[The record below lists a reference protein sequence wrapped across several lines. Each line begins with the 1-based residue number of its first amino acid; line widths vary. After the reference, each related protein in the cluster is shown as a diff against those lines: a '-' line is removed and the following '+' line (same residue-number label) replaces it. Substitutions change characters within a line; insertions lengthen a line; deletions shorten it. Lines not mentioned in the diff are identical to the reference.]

1 MTQATKNMLE
11 SEFIYEIIADKALK
25 GFFFKD
31 GRVVPKME
39 LTLEDN
45 KAIDSTLVRVCG
57 PQVNAWVRNLNINKL
72 QEKPL
77 GRIDVADIVLGS
89 IIKLELAHKEVVEI
103 IYQGNYEFYVIN
115 DSVGNL
121 QPLDML
127 KALTLSFNK
136 GDTVYFKVFRDGI
149 PFPDENLLFKG
160 YICGVTLV
168 FANIRGH
175 RISVDYDKLATK
187 SLETVFAWKAES
199 QPERFIEDQLTESNQ
214 ALFIIDLHKD
224 EFRINPQY
232 SKYQYDDIASVLKTI
247 CNIRHSGNGL
257 STIAPGK
264 ITLKKNKSKYSF
276 YVTKKMEV
284 SL

>member
-11 SEFIYEIIADKALK
+11 SEFIYEIIANKALK
-25 GFFFKD
+25 GFFIKD

-57 PQVNAWVRNLNINKL
+57 PKVKAWIRNLNVNNL
-72 QEKPL
+72 MEKSL
-77 GRIDVADIVLGS
+77 GRIDIADIASGS
-89 IIKLELAHKEVVEI
+89 IIKLELAHKEIVEI
-103 IYQGNYEFYVIN
+103 IYQGNYEFYVYN

-121 QPLDML
+121 QPLDLL
-127 KALTLSFNK
+127 KALSLSFNK
-136 GDTVYFKVFRDGI
+136 GDTIYFKVFRDGI

-160 YICGVTLV
+160 HICGISLV
-168 FANIRGH
+168 FANIKGH
-175 RISVDYDKLATK
+175 RASIDYNKLSTK
-187 SLETVFAWKAES
+187 SLEMVFAWKAEN
-199 QPERFIEDQLTESNQ
+199 QPARFVEDQLTESNQ
-214 ALFIIDLHKD
+214 ALFILDFHKD
-224 EFRINPQY
+224 EFRINPLY
-232 SKYQYDDIASVLKTI
+232 SKYQYDDIADVLKPV

-264 ITLKKNKSKYSF
+264 ITLEKNRNKYSF
-276 YVTKKMEV
+276 YVRKKMEV